1 MSNKKIEQWEIERY
15 WEIFASLS
23 NGQTHLNSSQAASV
37 LRNSR
42 LRDDQLEK
50 VWDLADVD
58 GDGELDFEEFCVA
71 MRLVFDLVNGV
82 CLLAI
87 LLIGLRLRYPL
98 FAPRGGKAK
107 NFCANINTW
116 IGITQCPAGTSRLA
130 RS

>member
-23 NGQTHLNSSQAASV
+23 NGQAHLNSSQAASV

-87 LLIGLRLRYPL
+87 LLIGLRLRCP
-98 FAPRGGKAK
+98 
-107 NFCANINTW
+107 FCLPQGEEKQRIIALTLML
-116 IGITQCPAGTSRLA
+116 G
-130 RS
+130 

>member
-87 LLIGLRLRYPL
+87 LLIGLRLRCPFCL
-98 FAPRGGKAK
+98 PQEKGRQRIFALTLMLG
-107 NFCANINTW
+107 
-116 IGITQCPAGTSRLA
+116 
-130 RS
+130 